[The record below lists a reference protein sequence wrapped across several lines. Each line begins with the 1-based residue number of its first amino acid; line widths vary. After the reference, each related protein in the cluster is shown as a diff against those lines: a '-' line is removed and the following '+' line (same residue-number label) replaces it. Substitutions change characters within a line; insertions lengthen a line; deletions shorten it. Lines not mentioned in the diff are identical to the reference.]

1 MAHFFCC
8 STKEPKKKNLMQET
22 REKIEKSTSRKLRFT
37 NEQLYEFTQRFESQ
51 ATLHRMNLKQYRDSL
66 GLIGMQSLSFLA
78 DRMFLVMD
86 RDNKGY
92 ISLDEYLCYIDIM
105 MYGSEDEKL
114 VQSFQLLDLRQKG
127 EITFEDF
134 NKIVHS
140 FAKMWSAAIGTPSK
154 LLSLF
159 RSYANLSLIKLLL
172 TCDCAQLRSILSM
185 CAIFSMR

>member
-1 MAHFFCC
+1 
-8 STKEPKKKNLMQET
+8 
-22 REKIEKSTSRKLRFT
+22 
-37 NEQLYEFTQRFESQ
+37 
-51 ATLHRMNLKQYRDSL
+51 
-66 GLIGMQSLSFLA
+66 
-78 DRMFLVMD
+78 MD

-154 LLSLF
+154 LLSHTYLQMF
-159 RSYANLSLIKLLL
+159 TCVIVLSS
-172 TCDCAQLRSILSM
+172 DQS
-185 CAIFSMR
+185 